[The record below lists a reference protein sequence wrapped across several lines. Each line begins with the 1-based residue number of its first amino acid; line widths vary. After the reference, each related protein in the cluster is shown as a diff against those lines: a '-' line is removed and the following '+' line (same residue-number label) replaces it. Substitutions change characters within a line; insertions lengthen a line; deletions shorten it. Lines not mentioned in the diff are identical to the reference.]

1 MAHIAVDIG
10 ASSGRL
16 VAGEIKDGKLVMN
29 EIHRFANGFREVD
42 GTCYWDI
49 DHLLN
54 EIIKGLAEAKQ
65 RGYHSVTVGID
76 TWAVDYVLVDENGNR
91 LQEVVAYR
99 DSRTEQTIS
108 KISRHI
114 NKKSIYE
121 KTGIQFLPFNTIYQ
135 LYEEKQELIKRA
147 KHILLVPDY
156 LGYCLTG
163 RAVTEV
169 TNASTTQMLNVKT
182 RDFDE
187 ELLALLSIERRQFP
201 PFAEPGEELGPLAKE
216 RFPGADLPDCRVI
229 VAASHDTASA
239 IAGTPGEGE
248 NWAYLSSGTWS
259 LLGIESAEPVISE
272 LSLEDNYTNEW
283 GVFGTYRLLK
293 NIMGMWIMQEVRRH
307 LPVDYTFAEFVDEA
321 RNVEHFRQFVDLN
334 DDRFLN
340 PANMVEE
347 IKSYCRETNQP
358 VPETAGELAACV
370 YGNLAIIYAIAIRD
384 LEEMTG
390 QRIDRLHI
398 VGGGANNELLNQLTA
413 NISGRTVYAGPS
425 EATAVGNLMMQM
437 IASKELGSLQEGREL
452 IRASFP
458 LQIFSPQEQAA
469 KRIEQFNQHRK
480 GERV

>member
-49 DHLLN
+49 EHLLN
-54 EIIKGLAEAKQ
+54 EIIKGLAEAKK
-65 RGYHSVTVGID
+65 RGYDSVTVGID

-91 LQEVVAYR
+91 LQDVVAYR

-108 KISRHI
+108 KVSRQISQ
-114 NKKSIYE
+114 KEIYE
-121 KTGIQFLPFNTIYQ
+121 KTGIQFLSFNTLYQ
-135 LYEEKQELIKRA
+135 LYEEKRELLTQAR
-147 KHILLVPDY
+147 HIMLVPDY

-169 TNASTTQMLNVKT
+169 TNASTMQMLNVQT

-187 ELLALLSIERRQFP
+187 ELLALLSIERHQFP
-201 PFAEPGEELGPLAKE
+201 PFAEPGEELGPLLAE
-216 RFPGADLPDCRVI
+216 RFPGIDLPDCRVMVI
-229 VAASHDTASA
+229 ASHDTASA

-259 LLGIESAEPVISE
+259 LLGIESPKPVISD
-272 LSLEDNYTNEW
+272 LSLQDNYTNEW
-283 GVFGTYRLLK
+283 GVFGTYRFLK

-307 LPVDYTFAEFVDEA
+307 LTVDYTFAEFVDEA
-321 RNVEHFRQFVDLN
+321 RKVKHFRQFVDLN

-347 IKSYCRETNQP
+347 IKAYCRETNQP

-370 YGNLAIIYAIAIRD
+370 YDNLAIIYAIAIRD

-390 QRIDRLHI
+390 RRIDRLHI
-398 VGGGANNELLNQLTA
+398 VGGGANNGLLNQLTA
-413 NISGRTVYAGPS
+413 DVSGRTIQAGPS
-425 EATAVGNLMMQM
+425 EATAVGNLLMQM
-437 IASKELGSLQEGREL
+437 IASKEISSLQEGREL

-458 LQIFSPQEQAA
+458 LQSFSPEEKAA
-469 KRIEQFNQHRK
+469 QRIEQFYQHRK
-480 GERV
+480 GEKV